1 MAILEKKG
9 SILYILDILRKY
21 TDKDHLLN
29 YNEILSILYD
39 EYDITLDRKT
49 VASNIA
55 ILTEFGFDIN
65 KHGNYG
71 VYLGLRDFEEGELRF
86 LIDAIYSSRSMPT
99 RYAKELVE
107 KLTRDHSIY
116 DKKRYKYL
124 EKIDDGSRTDN
135 KQLFLTIEI
144 LDEAISKGKKV
155 KFNYN
160 EYSSKKEM
168 QPRFKGKQFLISPYF
183 MVNSRGRYY
192 LVCNYDKYN
201 DISNYKIEC
210 ISNISI
216 VDEPIK
222 PISTLD
228 NSEAISKENYI
239 NEHIYMTFGKSVDTT
254 IKVENPKYINE
265 LIDWFGDTFQVANPV
280 NSECIVRLR
289 VNEQAL
295 IYWALQYGEHFEI
308 LKPAETREKIKEQI
322 EILNKKYERKE

>member
-1 MAILEKKG
+1 MEPDKKIVIFYVLEVLTKF
-9 SILYILDILRKY
+9 SDEN
-21 TDKDHLLN
+21 HLLT
-29 YNEILSILYD
+29 YN
-39 EYDITLDRKT
+39 DIQNKIVELHNVKPNAKT
-49 VASNIA
+49 IASNINTL
-55 ILTEFGFDIN
+55 ISVGYEITKNGKNGCYLSCREF
-65 KHGNYG
+65 
-71 VYLGLRDFEEGELRF
+71 EQGELLY
-86 LIDAIYSSRSMPT
+86 LIDAINSSVYIPAKQ
-99 RYAKELVE
+99 AKELID
-107 KLTRDHSIY
+107 KLTKSISIY
-116 DKKRYKYL
+116 EKPKY
-124 EKIDDGSRTDN
+124 N
-135 KQLFLTIEI
+135 TIHKVDTIARSKNREMFYVI
-144 LDEAISKGKKV
+144 EVLNEAISQGKKV

-280 NSECIVRLR
+280 NSESIVRLR